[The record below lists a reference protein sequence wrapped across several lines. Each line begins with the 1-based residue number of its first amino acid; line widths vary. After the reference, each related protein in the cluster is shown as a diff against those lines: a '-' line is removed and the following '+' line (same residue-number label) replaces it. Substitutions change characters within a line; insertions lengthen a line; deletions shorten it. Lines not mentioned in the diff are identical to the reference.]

1 MIILTTNVYVLE
13 RSGNMDYKCDNCDNI
28 GLRQFCYEHKKHHG
42 HGMVHLEK
50 QHKNGSFAYWLC
62 NACAEKER

>member
-1 MIILTTNVYVLE
+1 
-13 RSGNMDYKCDNCDNI
+13 MDYKCDNCNNI
-28 GLRQFCYEHKKHHG
+28 GLRQFCYEHKEYHSHG
-42 HGMVHLEK
+42 LVHLEK

>member
-1 MIILTTNVYVLE
+1 
-13 RSGNMDYKCDNCDNI
+13 MDYKCDICDNI

-50 QHKNGSFAYWLC
+50 QNKNKSFAYWLC